1 MRNPKDRLYR
11 VLVIGATPAGIA
23 ATNKLGEI
31 GIPVTLVDPDPD
43 LNQKLSREEWRL
55 SSGVPLNYAHRPGLL
70 RILRNPHIRCVIP
83 GDIRSLKHTPQGF
96 CAHITSPAAFI
107 DPDRCTLC
115 GRCMEVCPVTSPDGS
130 KPIRSGGRQS
140 LPGHPVID
148 KRRQPLCQAN
158 CPLGVNAQG
167 YVALAKAGKFPEALD
182 LIRRDNV
189 LPGICGR
196 VCTHPCEIAC
206 RRGELDQPVAIR
218 DIKRFVADYEISHP
232 QDFKLPVVTPRP
244 QHVAIIGSGPA
255 GLSAAADLARLGY
268 PVTVFEKEEL
278 TGGLLRYGLGP
289 HRLPREILDREIAFI
304 QELGVQFR
312 TGTPVD
318 LSGDFS
324 ELKKEFAAIILAI
337 GVWKDRVLGV
347 PGEELKG
354 VEGCLS
360 FLTRLYRGEIN
371 TGSTGV
377 SSVSRGQAKK
387 SSDRAPENVAVIGDG
402 NAAFDLART
411 LSRIGARVTVLS
423 WFPESLIPA
432 DAAEIIAARE
442 EGISI
447 KDSVKVIGF
456 AGSDGKLGSLRCVAT
471 RPGPPD
477 AAGIPWPVLVPEA
490 APFDLNFDKAF
501 VAIGQTADPLRFGS
515 FTAIHSNGYLQVND
529 DSCTSI
535 AGVYAAG
542 DSVEGPSSVV
552 KAMASGRKT
561 ARAIH
566 LSFGGKKFWD
576 HLPKRPQDKDFA
588 VITPDIPSLA
598 RVDMPERQPAAREGS
613 FAEVTLGLN
622 ESQVCGEAA
631 RCLQCG
637 ACSECLECVDACVAA
652 GAIRHGEVSEDLI
665 EQAGIIII
673 ADPDAAPAIKGDD
686 VIRAY
691 STKTAKNDVHSMTL
705 RGFAAATDA
714 MLLLGGGS
722 QRLKGHGLAFSPPDP
737 RLSPEIRMGVFVC
750 RCNDALGW
758 SSDLSDYVAGLCEQ
772 PHIEHAQVL
781 SSACTPEGSAALIR
795 TIREKGLTRV
805 VLASCVC
812 CPLDFICSACTDQ
825 RSRLKHALFSG
836 TGISRAMVETCNLR
850 GEVLRL
856 LKSDPVL
863 AKKRFKGLIA
873 RSIHRTFRLKAL
885 PAPARPYNFTTAVIG
900 DSEAAL
906 KSAMTLAQA
915 GVEVFLFG
923 TQDRAPLP
931 ETLVHP
937 NIHNFG
943 ESSVERLR
951 GTVGNF
957 EVTLDTHGVKQ
968 IMHAGAVIL
977 GEQSRKRVP
986 YMPMAD
992 LPAHTVESAMQ
1003 KRGITGIPFFNPGAT
1018 SIPGLFLA
1026 NPAGIAVSDRI
1037 KGTAAAILA
1046 AAAMPRSPRQNKGY
1060 TVSVDE
1066 ALCRGCGRCIA
1077 VCPYQAISFRPNAI
1091 DGWYALV
1098 DEALCKGCGNCIA
1111 VCPSNAADSP
1121 YRDRKYLNQMIAE
1134 LLL

>member
-1 MRNPKDRLYR
+1 MRTPKDRLYR

-31 GIPVTLVDPDPD
+31 GVPVTLVDPDPD

-70 RILRNPHIRCVIP
+70 RILRNPHIRCVFP
-83 GDIRSLKHTPQGF
+83 GRITSLKHTPQGF
-96 CAHITSPAAFI
+96 RAHINSPAAFI

-115 GRCMEVCPVTSPDGS
+115 GRCMEVCPAASADGT

-167 YVALAKAGKFPEALD
+167 YVALVKAGKFPEALD

-206 RRGELDQPVAIR
+206 RRAELDQPVAIR
-218 DIKRFVADYEISHP
+218 DIKRFVADYELSHP
-232 QDFKLPVVTPRP
+232 REFKSPAASLRP
-244 QHVAIIGSGPA
+244 QRIAVIGSGPA
-255 GLSAAADLARLGY
+255 GLAAAADLARLGY
-268 PVTVFEKEEL
+268 PVTVFEKEAL
-278 TGGLLRYGLGP
+278 AGGLLRYGLGP
-289 HRLPREILDREIAFI
+289 HRLPREILDLEIAFI
-304 QELGVQFR
+304 QNLGVVFR
-312 TGTPVD
+312 TGTPMD
-318 LSGDFS
+318 LSGGFG
-324 ELKKEFAAIILAI
+324 ELKKEFAAVILAT
-337 GVWKDRVLGV
+337 GVWKDRKLGV
-347 PGEELKG
+347 PGEGLKG
-354 VEGCLS
+354 VEGCLD
-360 FLTRLYRGEIN
+360 FLTRLYRGEIKE
-371 TGSTGV
+371 V
-377 SSVSRGQAKK
+377 R
-387 SSDRAPENVAVIGDG
+387 ENVAVIGDG

-411 LSRIGARVTVLS
+411 LVRVGARVTVLS
-423 WFPESLIPA
+423 WFPEALIPA
-432 DAAEIIAARE
+432 DAAEIAAARE

-447 KDSVKVIGF
+447 QDSIKVVSF
-456 AGSDGKLGSLRCVAT
+456 AGSDGKLGALRCAAT

-490 APFDLNFDKAF
+490 APFDQDFDRAF
-501 VAIGQTADPLRFGS
+501 VAIGQTADPHLFGEL
-515 FTAIHSNGYLQVND
+515 AGIHSNGIIQVNED
-529 DSCTSI
+529 GCTRI
-535 AGVYAAG
+535 PGVFAAG
-542 DSVEGPSSVV
+542 DAAQGPSSVV

-561 ARAIH
+561 AIAVH
-566 LSFGGKKFWD
+566 QSLSGEKLSN
-576 HLPKRPQDKDFA
+576 HLPKRPQDRDFA
-588 VITPDIPSLA
+588 AIPPDIPSLA
-598 RVDMPERQPAAREGS
+598 RAHMPERQPAAREGN
-613 FAEVTLGLN
+613 FTEVALGLS
-622 ESQVCGEAA
+622 ESQVCFEAA

-637 ACSECLECVDACVAA
+637 VCSECLECVNACVAA
-652 GAIRHGEVSEDLI
+652 GAIRHGEVSEDHI
-665 EQAGIIII
+665 EQAGIVII
-673 ADPDAAPAIKGDD
+673 ADPEAAPAIKGDD
-686 VIRAY
+686 ILRAY
-691 STKTAKNDVHSMTL
+691 STKTAKNDVHAMTL
-705 RGFAAATDA
+705 RGFAAAADA

-737 RLSPEIRMGVFVC
+737 RLSPEIRLGVFVC

-758 SSDLSDYVAGLCEQ
+758 SADLSDHVAGLCKQ
-772 PHIEHAQVL
+772 PHIEHAEVL

-856 LKSDPVL
+856 LKSDKAL
-863 AKKRFKGLIA
+863 AEKRFKGLIE
-873 RSIHRTFRLKAL
+873 RSIHRTFGLKAL

-915 GVEVFLFG
+915 GIEVFLFG
-923 TQDRAPLP
+923 SPDKPLP
-931 ETLVHP
+931 EILVHP

-943 ESSVERLR
+943 ESSVQRLR

-957 EVTLDTHGVKQ
+957 EVTLDTRGVTQ

-977 GEQSRKRVP
+977 GEQSRKRIP

-992 LPAHTVESAMQ
+992 LPAHIVESAMQ
-1003 KRGITGIPFFNPGAT
+1003 KRGITGISFFNPGAT

-1026 NPAGIAVSDRI
+1026 NPSGIAVSDRI

-1060 TVSVDE
+1060 TVSVDD
-1066 ALCRGCGRCIA
+1066 ALCRGCGRCLA
-1077 VCPYQAISFRPNAI
+1077 VCPYQAVSFRPNAM
-1091 DGWYALV
+1091 DGWYAVV

-1134 LLL
+1134 LLT

>member
-1 MRNPKDRLYR
+1 MKNPKDRLYR

-31 GIPVTLVDPDPD
+31 GVPVTLVDPDPD
-43 LNQKLSREEWRL
+43 LNRKLSREDWRL

-70 RILRNPHIRCVIP
+70 RILRNPNIRCVIP
-83 GDIRSLKHTPQGF
+83 GSISSLKHTPQGF
-96 CAHITSPAAFI
+96 RAHINSPAAFI

-115 GRCMEVCPVTSPDGS
+115 GRCMEVCPAEAPDGS

-140 LPGHPVID
+140 LPGHPAID

-182 LIRRDNV
+182 LIRRDNI

-206 RRGELDQPVAIR
+206 RRAELDEPVAIR
-218 DIKRFVADYEISHP
+218 DIKRFVADYELSHP
-232 QDFKLPVVTPRP
+232 RDFKSQAVSPRP
-244 QHVAIIGSGPA
+244 QRIAVIGSGPA

-268 PVTVFEKEEL
+268 PVTVFEKEEQA
-278 TGGLLRYGLGP
+278 GGLLRYGLGP

-304 QELGVQFR
+304 QKLGVAFK

-318 LSGDFS
+318 LSGGFS
-324 ELKKEFAAIILAI
+324 RLEKEFAAVILAI
-337 GVWKDRVLGV
+337 GVWKDRRLGV
-347 PGEELKG
+347 PGEELRG
-354 VEGCLS
+354 VEGCLD
-360 FLTRLYRGEIN
+360 FLIRFYRGEIKQ
-371 TGSTGV
+371 V
-377 SSVSRGQAKK
+377 REK
-387 SSDRAPENVAVIGDG
+387 VAVIGDG

-411 LSRIGARVTVLS
+411 LTRLGARVTLLS
-423 WFPESLIPA
+423 WFPEALIPA
-432 DAAEIIAARE
+432 DAAEISAARE

-447 KDSVKVIGF
+447 KDSLKVVGF
-456 AGSDGKLGSLRCVAT
+456 IGSDGKLGAIRCAAT

-477 AAGIPWPVLVPEA
+477 AAGIPWPILVPETETVDLD
-490 APFDLNFDKAF
+490 FDSAF
-501 VAIGQTADPLRFGS
+501 VAVGQSADPLRFGS
-515 FTAIHSNGYLQVND
+515 FAALHSNGTIQLND
-529 DSCTSI
+529 DCGTGI

-542 DSVEGPSSVV
+542 DAAEGPSSVV
-552 KAMASGRKT
+552 AAMASGRKT
-561 ARAIH
+561 ARAVH
-566 LSFGGKKFWD
+566 LRLSGEKPSN
-576 HLPKRPQDKDFA
+576 HLPKRPQDVDFA
-588 VITPDIPSLA
+588 AITPDIPSLA
-598 RVDMPERQPAAREGS
+598 RVHMPERQPAGREGNFS
-613 FAEVTLGLN
+613 EVALGLN
-622 ESQVCGEAA
+622 AAQVFGEAA

-637 ACSECLECVDACVAA
+637 VCCECLECVNVCVAA
-652 GAIRHGEVSEDLI
+652 RAIRHGEVSEDRI
-665 EQAGIIII
+665 EQAGIVII

-686 VIRAY
+686 ILRAY
-691 STKTAKNDVHSMTL
+691 STKTAKNDVHAMTL
-705 RGFAAATDA
+705 RGFAAAADA

-737 RLSPEIRMGVFVC
+737 RLSPEIRLGVFVC

-758 SSDLSDYVAGLCEQ
+758 SSDLTDHVAGLCGQ
-772 PHIEHAQVL
+772 PHIEHAEVL
-781 SSACTPEGSAALIR
+781 SSACAPEGSAALIR

-856 LKSDPVL
+856 LKTDPAL
-863 AKKRFKGLIA
+863 AEKRFKGLIE

-923 TQDRAPLP
+923 TPEKPLP

-943 ESSVERLR
+943 ESSVQRLR

-957 EVTLDTHGVKQ
+957 EVTLDTRGVDQ
-968 IMHAGAVIL
+968 VMHVGAVIL
-977 GEQSRKRVP
+977 GEQSRKRIP
-986 YMPMAD
+986 YMPLAD
-992 LPAHTVESAMQ
+992 LPAHIVESAMQ
-1003 KRGITGIPFFNPGAT
+1003 KRGVTGIPFFNPGAT

-1026 NPAGIAVSDRI
+1026 NPSGIAVSDRI

-1060 TVSVDE
+1060 TVSVDD
-1066 ALCRGCGRCIA
+1066 ALCRGCGRCIG
-1077 VCPYQAISFRPNAI
+1077 VCPYQAVSFRPNAV
-1091 DGWYALV
+1091 DGWYAVV

>member
-1 MRNPKDRLYR
+1 MRSPKDRLYR

-31 GIPVTLVDPDPD
+31 GVPVTLVDADPD
-43 LNQKLSREEWRL
+43 LNRKLSCEEWRL
-55 SSGVPLNYAHRPGLL
+55 NSGVPLNYAHRPGLL

-83 GDIRSLKHTPQGF
+83 GRISSLKHTPQGF
-96 CAHITSPAAFI
+96 RARINSPAAFI

-115 GRCMEVCPVTSPDGS
+115 GRCMEACPASAQDGT

-140 LPGHPVID
+140 LPGHTVID

-167 YVALAKAGKFPEALD
+167 YVALVKAGKFPEALD
-182 LIRRDNV
+182 LIRRDNI

-206 RRGELDQPVAIR
+206 RRAELDQPVAIR
-218 DIKRFVADYEISHP
+218 DIKRFVADYELSHP
-232 QDFKLPVVTPRP
+232 RDYKSQAAPPRP
-244 QHVAIIGSGPA
+244 QRIAIIGSGPA

-268 PVTVFEKEEL
+268 PVTVFEKEKL

-304 QELGVQFR
+304 QKLGVEFR

-318 LSGDFS
+318 LSGGFG
-324 ELKKEFAAIILAI
+324 ELKKEFTAIILAL
-337 GVWKDRVLGV
+337 GVWKDRKLGV
-347 PGEELKG
+347 PGEELNG
-354 VEGCLS
+354 VEGCLD
-360 FLTRLYRGEIN
+360 FLARLYRGEIKEVKE
-371 TGSTGV
+371 T
-377 SSVSRGQAKK
+377 
-387 SSDRAPENVAVIGDG
+387 VAVIGDG

-411 LSRIGARVTVLS
+411 LGRLGARVTVLS
-423 WFPESLIPA
+423 WFPEALIPA
-432 DAAEIIAARE
+432 DAAEIVAARE

-447 KDSVKVIGF
+447 KDSLKVVAF
-456 AGSDGKLGSLRCVAT
+456 TGSDGKLGKLRCAAT

-490 APFDLNFDKAF
+490 APFDLDFDRAF
-501 VAIGQTADPLRFGS
+501 VAIGQTADPLRLGPFV
-515 FTAIHSNGYLQVND
+515 AIHPNGTIQLND
-529 DSCTSI
+529 DCGTGI
-535 AGVYAAG
+535 PGVYAAG
-542 DSVEGPSSVV
+542 DAAQGPSSVV
-552 KAMASGRKT
+552 RAMASGRKT
-561 ARAIH
+561 ARAVH
-566 LSFGGKKFWD
+566 LSLSGDKPSN

-588 VITPDIPSLA
+588 AITPDIPSLA
-598 RVDMPERQPAAREGS
+598 RAHMPERQPAAREGN
-613 FAEVTLGLN
+613 FAEVALGLS
-622 ESQVCGEAA
+622 EAQVCFEAA

-637 ACSECLECVDACVAA
+637 VCSECLECVNACVAP
-652 GAIRHGEVSEDLI
+652 GAIRHGEESEDRI
-665 EQAGIIII
+665 EQAGIVII

-686 VIRAY
+686 ILRAY
-691 STKTAKNDVHSMTL
+691 STKTAKNDVHAMTL
-705 RGFAAATDA
+705 RGFAAAADA

-722 QRLKGHGLAFSPPDP
+722 QRLKGHALSFSPPDP

-758 SSDLSDYVAGLCEQ
+758 SADLSDYVAGLCEQ
-772 PHIEHAQVL
+772 PHIEHAEVL

-856 LKSDPVL
+856 LKTDPVL
-863 AKKRFKGLIA
+863 AEKRFKGLIE

-923 TQDRAPLP
+923 TPEKPLP
-931 ETLVHP
+931 ETLLHP

-943 ESSVERLR
+943 EASVLRLR

-957 EVTLDTHGVKQ
+957 EVTLDTRGVKQ
-968 IMHAGAVIL
+968 IMHVGAVIL
-977 GEQSRKRVP
+977 GEQSRKRIP
-986 YMPMAD
+986 YMPLAD
-992 LPAHTVESAMQ
+992 LPAHIVESAMQ

-1060 TVSVDE
+1060 TVSVDDS
-1066 ALCRGCGRCIA
+1066 LCRGCGRCIG
-1077 VCPYQAISFRPNAI
+1077 VCPYQAVSFRPNAM
-1091 DGWYALV
+1091 DGWYAVV

>member
-1 MRNPKDRLYR
+1 MKNPKDRLYR

-31 GIPVTLVDPDPD
+31 GVPVTLVDPDPD
-43 LNQKLSREEWRL
+43 LNRKLSREDWRL

-70 RILRNPHIRCVIP
+70 RILRNPNIRCVIP
-83 GDIRSLKHTPQGF
+83 GSISSLKHTPQGF
-96 CAHITSPAAFI
+96 RAHINSPAAFI

-115 GRCMEVCPVTSPDGS
+115 GRCMEACPAEAPDGS

-140 LPGHPVID
+140 LPGHPAID

-182 LIRRDNV
+182 LIRRDNI

-206 RRGELDQPVAIR
+206 RRAELDEPVAIR
-218 DIKRFVADYEISHP
+218 DIKRFVADYELSHP
-232 QDFKLPVVTPRP
+232 RDFKSQAVSPRP
-244 QHVAIIGSGPA
+244 QRIAVIGSGPA

-268 PVTVFEKEEL
+268 PVTVFEKEEQA
-278 TGGLLRYGLGP
+278 GGLLRYGLGP

-304 QELGVQFR
+304 QKLGVAFK
-312 TGTPVD
+312 TGMPVD
-318 LSGDFS
+318 LSGGFS
-324 ELKKEFAAIILAI
+324 RLEKEFAAVILAI
-337 GVWKDRVLGV
+337 GVWKDRRLGV
-347 PGEELKG
+347 PGEALRG
-354 VEGCLS
+354 VEGCLD
-360 FLTRLYRGEIN
+360 FLVRYYRGEIKQ
-371 TGSTGV
+371 V
-377 SSVSRGQAKK
+377 REK
-387 SSDRAPENVAVIGDG
+387 VAVIGDG

-411 LSRIGARVTVLS
+411 LTRLGARVTLLS
-423 WFPESLIPA
+423 WFPEALIPA
-432 DAAEIIAARE
+432 DAAEIVAARE

-447 KDSVKVIGF
+447 KDSLKVVGF
-456 AGSDGKLGSLRCVAT
+456 IGSDGKLGALRCAAT

-477 AAGIPWPVLVPEA
+477 AAGIPWPILVPETES
-490 APFDLNFDKAF
+490 FDLDFDSAF
-501 VAIGQTADPLRFGS
+501 VAIGQSADPLRFGS
-515 FTAIHSNGYLQVND
+515 FAALHSNGTIGLND
-529 DSCTSI
+529 DCGTGI

-542 DSVEGPSSVV
+542 DAAEGPSSVV

-561 ARAIH
+561 ARAVH
-566 LSFGGKKFWD
+566 LRLSGEKPSNN
-576 HLPKRPQDKDFA
+576 LPKRPQDADFA

-598 RVDMPERQPAAREGS
+598 RVHMPERQPAGREGNFS
-613 FAEVTLGLN
+613 EVALGLN
-622 ESQVCGEAA
+622 AAQVFGEAA

-637 ACSECLECVDACVAA
+637 VCCECLECVNVCVAA
-652 GAIRHGEVSEDLI
+652 GAIRHGEVSEDRI
-665 EQAGIIII
+665 EQAGIVII

-686 VIRAY
+686 ILRAY
-691 STKTAKNDVHSMTL
+691 STKTAKNDVHAMTL
-705 RGFAAATDA
+705 RGFAAAADA

-737 RLSPEIRMGVFVC
+737 RLSPEIRLGVFVC

-758 SSDLSDYVAGLCEQ
+758 SSDLTDHVAGLCGQ
-772 PHIEHAQVL
+772 PHIVHAEVL
-781 SSACTPEGSAALIR
+781 SSACTQEGSAALIR
-795 TIREKGLTRV
+795 SIREKGLTRV

-856 LKSDPVL
+856 LKTDPAL
-863 AKKRFKGLIA
+863 AEKRFKGLIE

-915 GVEVFLFG
+915 GMEVFLFG
-923 TQDRAPLP
+923 TPEKPLP

-943 ESSVERLR
+943 ESSVQRLR

-957 EVTLDTHGVKQ
+957 EVTLDTHGVDQ
-968 IMHAGAVIL
+968 VMHVGAVIL
-977 GEQSRKRVP
+977 GEQSRKRIP
-986 YMPMAD
+986 YMPLAD
-992 LPAHTVESAMQ
+992 LPAHIVESAMQ
-1003 KRGITGIPFFNPGAT
+1003 KRGVTGIPFFNPGAT

-1026 NPAGIAVSDRI
+1026 NPSGIAVSDRI

-1060 TVSVDE
+1060 TVSVDD
-1066 ALCRGCGRCIA
+1066 ALCRGCGRCIG
-1077 VCPYQAISFRPNAI
+1077 VCPYQAVSFRPNAM
-1091 DGWYALV
+1091 DGWYAVV

>member
-31 GIPVTLVDPDPD
+31 GVPVTLVDPDPD
-43 LNQKLSREEWRL
+43 LNQKLSRDEWRL

-70 RILRNPHIRCVIP
+70 RILRNPHIRCLIP
-83 GDIRSLKHTPQGF
+83 GSISSLKHTPQGF
-96 CAHITSPAAFI
+96 CARIASPPAFI

-115 GRCMEVCPVTSPDGS
+115 GRCMEVCPAASSDGS
-130 KPIRSGGRQS
+130 KPIRTGGRQS

-167 YVALAKAGKFPEALD
+167 YVALAKAGKFPQALD
-182 LIRRDNV
+182 LIRRDNI

-206 RRGELDQPVAIR
+206 RRGELDEAVAIR
-218 DIKRFVADYEISHP
+218 DIKRFVADYELSHP
-232 QDFKLPVVTPRP
+232 REDKSPAALPRP
-244 QHVAIIGSGPA
+244 QRIAIIGSGPA

-304 QELGVQFR
+304 QKLGVSFK

-318 LSGDFS
+318 LSGGFS

-337 GVWKDRVLGV
+337 GVWKDRKLGV
-347 PGEELKG
+347 PGEDLRG
-354 VEGCLS
+354 VEGCLD
-360 FLTRLYRGEIN
+360 FLTRVYRGEIKE
-371 TGSTGV
+371 V
-377 SSVSRGQAKK
+377 R
-387 SSDRAPENVAVIGDG
+387 ENVAVIGDG

-411 LSRIGARVTVLS
+411 LARLGARVTVLS
-423 WFPESLIPA
+423 WFPEALIPA
-432 DAAEIIAARE
+432 DSEEIAAARE

-447 KDSVKVIGF
+447 KDSLKVVAF
-456 AGSDGKLGSLRCVAT
+456 TGSDGKLSTLRCAAT

-477 AAGIPWPVLVPEA
+477 AAGIPWPVPVPEA
-490 APFDLNFDKAF
+490 EPFDLIFDRAF
-501 VAIGQTADPLRFGS
+501 VAIGQTADLHRLGPFV
-515 FTAIHSNGYLQVND
+515 AIHPNGTIELND
-529 DSCTSI
+529 DCSIGI

-542 DSVEGPSSVV
+542 DATQGPSSVV

-561 ARAIH
+561 ARAVH
-566 LSFGGKKFWD
+566 LRLSGEKALN

-588 VITPDIPSLA
+588 VIPPDIPSLA
-598 RVDMPERQPAAREGS
+598 RAHMPERQPAARAGNFS
-613 FAEVTLGLN
+613 EVALGLS
-622 ESQVCGEAA
+622 ESQVCFEAA

-637 ACSECLECVDACVAA
+637 VCCECLECVNACVAA
-652 GAIRHGEVSEDLI
+652 GAIRHGEVSEDHI
-665 EQAGIIII
+665 EQAGIVII
-673 ADPDAAPAIKGDD
+673 ADPDVAPAIKGDD
-686 VIRAY
+686 IIRAY
-691 STKTAKNDVHSMTL
+691 STKTAKNDVHAMTL
-705 RGFAAATDA
+705 RGFAAAADA

-737 RLSPEIRMGVFVC
+737 RLSTEIRMGVFVC

-758 SSDLSDYVAGLCEQ
+758 SADLSDYVAGLCKQ
-772 PHIEHAQVL
+772 PHIEHAEVL

-856 LKSDPVL
+856 LKTDPAL
-863 AKKRFKGLIA
+863 AEKRFKGLIE

-923 TQDRAPLP
+923 TPDKPLP
-931 ETLVHP
+931 ENLIHP

-943 ESSVERLR
+943 GSSVERLR

-977 GEQSRKRVP
+977 GEQSRKRIP
-986 YMPMAD
+986 YMPLAD
-992 LPAHTVESAMQ
+992 LPAHIVESAMQ

-1026 NPAGIAVSDRI
+1026 NPSGIAVSDRI

-1060 TVSVDE
+1060 TVSVDD
-1066 ALCRGCGRCIA
+1066 ALCRGCGRCIG
-1077 VCPYQAISFRPNAI
+1077 VCPYQAVSFRPNTM
-1091 DGWYALV
+1091 DGWYAVV

>member
-31 GIPVTLVDPDPD
+31 GVPVTLVDADPD
-43 LNQKLSREEWRL
+43 LNRKLSREAWRL
-55 SSGVPLNYAHRPGLL
+55 DSGVPLNYAHRPGLL
-70 RILRNPHIRCVIP
+70 RILRNPHIRCVFP
-83 GDIRSLKHTPQGF
+83 GSIRSLKHTPQGF
-96 CAHITSPAAFI
+96 CARINSPAAFI

-115 GRCMEVCPVTSPDGS
+115 GRCMEACPAVSADGT

-182 LIRRDNV
+182 LIRRDNI

-206 RRGELDQPVAIR
+206 RRAELDQPVAIR
-218 DIKRFVADYEISHP
+218 DIKRFVADYELSHP
-232 QDFKLPVVTPRP
+232 RDVKSPVASPRP
-244 QHVAIIGSGPA
+244 HRIAIIGSGPA

-268 PVTVFEKEEL
+268 PVTVFEKEAL
-278 TGGLLRYGLGP
+278 AGGLLRYGLGA
-289 HRLPREILDREIAFI
+289 HRLPREILDREVAFI
-304 QELGVQFR
+304 EQLGVAFR

-318 LSGDFS
+318 LSGGFP
-324 ELKKEFAAIILAI
+324 ELKKEFAAVILAL
-337 GVWKDRVLGV
+337 GVWKDRKLGV
-347 PGEELKG
+347 PGEDLKG
-354 VEGCLS
+354 VMGCLD
-360 FLTRLYRGEIN
+360 FLTRLYRGEIKE
-371 TGSTGV
+371 V
-377 SSVSRGQAKK
+377 RGTA
-387 SSDRAPENVAVIGDG
+387 AVIGDG

-411 LSRIGARVTVLS
+411 LARLGARVTVLS
-423 WFPESLIPA
+423 WFPEGLIPA
-432 DAAEIIAARE
+432 DAAEIAAARE

-447 KDSVKVIGF
+447 QDSVKVVAF
-456 AGSDGKLGSLRCVAT
+456 TGSDGKLGRLRCAAT

-477 AAGIPWPVLVPEA
+477 AAGIPWPVLVPGTE
-490 APFDLNFDKAF
+490 PFDLDFDRAF
-501 VAIGQTADPLRFGS
+501 VAIGQAADPLQFGP
-515 FTAIHSNGYLQVND
+515 FVAIHPNGTLQLND
-529 DSCTSI
+529 DCGTGI
-535 AGVYAAG
+535 PGVYAAG
-542 DSVEGPSSVV
+542 DAAEGPSSVV

-561 ARAIH
+561 ARAVH
-566 LSFGGKKFWD
+566 LNLSGEKPSSQ
-576 HLPKRPQDKDFA
+576 LPKRPQDRDFA
-588 VITPDIPSLA
+588 AITPDIPSLA
-598 RVDMPERQPAAREGS
+598 RAHMPERQPAARAGN
-613 FAEVTLGLN
+613 FAEVAFGLN
-622 ESQVCGEAA
+622 ESQVCFEAA

-637 ACSECLECVDACVAA
+637 VCSECLECVTACEAA
-652 GAIRHGEVSEDLI
+652 GAIRHGEESEDRV
-665 EQAGIIII
+665 EQAGIVII
-673 ADPDAAPAIKGDD
+673 ADPDASPAIKGDD
-686 VIRAY
+686 IIRAY
-691 STKTAKNDVHSMTL
+691 STKAAKNDVHALTL
-705 RGFAAATDA
+705 RGFAAAADA
-714 MLLLGGGS
+714 MLILGGGS

-737 RLSPEIRMGVFVC
+737 RLSPDIRLGVFVC

-758 SSDLSDYVAGLCEQ
+758 SADLSDYVAGLCGQ
-772 PHIEHAQVL
+772 PHIEHAEVL

-856 LKSDPVL
+856 LKTDPAL
-863 AKKRFKGLIA
+863 AEMRFKGLIE

-915 GVEVFLFG
+915 GIEVFLFG
-923 TQDRAPLP
+923 TPEKPLS

-943 ESSVERLR
+943 ESSVQRLR

-957 EVTLDTHGVKQ
+957 EVTLDTRGVKQ

-977 GEQSRKRVP
+977 GEQSRKRIP

-992 LPAHTVESAMQ
+992 LPAHIVESAMQ
-1003 KRGITGIPFFNPGAT
+1003 KQGVTGIPFFNPGAT

-1026 NPAGIAVSDRI
+1026 NPSGIGVSDRI
-1037 KGTAAAILA
+1037 KGTAAAMLA

-1060 TVSVDE
+1060 TVSVDD

-1077 VCPYQAISFRPNAI
+1077 VCPYQAVSFRPNAV
-1091 DGWYALV
+1091 DGWYAVV